1 MSFISL
7 EDFKNI
13 TKDVNKDILIELLHT
28 YIKRDI
34 EDIET
39 EEPKKDEQDKE
50 IKKITLVFENCE
62 TCELNPDM
70 FERLSIYGIKQD
82 ITVFN
87 SCKLIEEEYSCV
99 DFILEINKKGL
110 KQNASSYGNSYQ
122 SLEDRLKISKDI
134 TSVDITYSDDTR
146 QEIYVPWS
154 DEDEFE
160 NEYQFIK
167 ELIGNIYVIVRKG
180 KKDE

>member
-1 MSFISL
+1 MSFVSL

-70 FERLSIYGIKQD
+70 FERLSIYGIKQT
-82 ITVFN
+82 IKAFFLINQFVN
-87 SCKLIEEEYSCV
+87 SIHVIIYS
-99 DFILEINKKGL
+99 
-110 KQNASSYGNSYQ
+110 
-122 SLEDRLKISKDI
+122 
-134 TSVDITYSDDTR
+134 
-146 QEIYVPWS
+146 
-154 DEDEFE
+154 
-160 NEYQFIK
+160 
-167 ELIGNIYVIVRKG
+167 
-180 KKDE
+180 